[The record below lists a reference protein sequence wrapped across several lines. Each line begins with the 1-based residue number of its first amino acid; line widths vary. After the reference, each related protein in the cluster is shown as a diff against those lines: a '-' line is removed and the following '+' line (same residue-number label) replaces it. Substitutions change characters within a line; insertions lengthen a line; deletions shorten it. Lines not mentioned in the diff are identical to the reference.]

1 MADDDTTAG
10 APAPLA
16 WDDVAAQ
23 LTGLA
28 HVATASADGTPH
40 VAVVAPVLEG
50 RQLWIFTM
58 RSSRKARNLAANPR
72 ISLMWRPR
80 SEIYLTADAELVD
93 SADDKA
99 RLWAR
104 SDLPFDPVGFFDT
117 PDNPDFVLVRVTPR
131 RAVVMGP
138 PAGRAVWTATG

>member
-1 MADDDTTAG
+1 MAESDTTRGSPTA
-10 APAPLA
+10 LA
-16 WDDVAAQ
+16 WNDVASQ

-28 HVATASADGTPH
+28 HVATASADGAPH

-50 RQLWIFTM
+50 GELWIFTL

-80 SEIYLTADAELVD
+80 AEIYLTASAELVD

-104 SDLPFDPVGFFDT
+104 PDLPFDPAGFFGT

-131 RAVVMGP
+131 RAMVMGP
-138 PAGRAVWTATG
+138 TGRAVWSAG

>member
-1 MADDDTTAG
+1 MSVDAPPPPTPISWSDIAG
-10 APAPLA
+10 
-16 WDDVAAQ
+16 Q

-28 HVATASADGTPH
+28 HVATASADGEPH

-50 RQLWIFTM
+50 DVLWIFTM

-72 ISLMWRPR
+72 ISLMWRPQ
-80 SEIYLTADAELVD
+80 SEIYITARAELVD
-93 SADDKA
+93 SAEDKA

-104 SDLPFDPVGFFDT
+104 TDLPFDPAAFFGT
-117 PDNPDFVLVRVTPR
+117 PDNPGFVLVRVTPR

-138 PAGRAVWTATG
+138 TGRAVWSAG

>member
-1 MADDDTTAG
+1 M
-10 APAPLA
+10 
-16 WDDVAAQ
+16 AAQ

-28 HVATASADGTPH
+28 HVATASADGAPH
-40 VAVVAPVLEG
+40 VAVVAPVLESDV
-50 RQLWIFTM
+50 LWIFTM

-72 ISLMWRPR
+72 MSLMWRPG

-93 SADDKA
+93 AADDKA

-104 SDLPFDPVGFFDT
+104 TDLPFNPAGFFGS

-138 PAGRAVWTATG
+138 PAGRAVWSAG

>member
-1 MADDDTTAG
+1 MTTV
-10 APAPLA
+10 PAASPGLSWA
-16 WDDVAAQ
+16 DVAAQ

-28 HVATASADGTPH
+28 HVATASADGAPH

-50 RQLWIFTM
+50 DRLWIFTL
-58 RSSRKARNLAANPR
+58 RSSKKARNLAANPR
-72 ISLMWRPR
+72 ISMMWRPG

-93 SADDKA
+93 GADDKA

-104 SDLPFDPVGFFDT
+104 PDLPFDPAGFFGS
-117 PDNPDFVLVRVTPR
+117 PDNPAFVLVRVTPR

-138 PAGRAVWTATG
+138 SGRSVWSAG

>member
-1 MADDDTTAG
+1 MTTGRAG
-10 APAPLA
+10 SAGLSWSDIAS
-16 WDDVAAQ
+16 Q

-28 HVATASADGTPH
+28 HVATASADGEPH

-50 RQLWIFTM
+50 DGLWIFTM

-72 ISLMWRPR
+72 MSLMWRPGA
-80 SEIYLTADAELVD
+80 EIYVTADAELVG

-104 SDLPFDPVGFFDT
+104 SDLPFEPAGFFGT

-138 PAGRAVWTATG
+138 TGRAVWSAG

>member
-1 MADDDTTAG
+1 M
-10 APAPLA
+10 
-16 WDDVAAQ
+16 AAQ

-28 HVATASADGTPH
+28 HVATASADGAPH
-40 VAVVAPVLEG
+40 VAVVAPVLESDV
-50 RQLWIFTM
+50 LWIFTM

-72 ISLMWRPR
+72 MSLMWRPG

-93 SADDKA
+93 AADDKA

-104 SDLPFDPVGFFDT
+104 TDLPFNPAGFFGS

-131 RAVVMGP
+131 RAVVLGP
-138 PAGRAVWTATG
+138 SGRTVWAG